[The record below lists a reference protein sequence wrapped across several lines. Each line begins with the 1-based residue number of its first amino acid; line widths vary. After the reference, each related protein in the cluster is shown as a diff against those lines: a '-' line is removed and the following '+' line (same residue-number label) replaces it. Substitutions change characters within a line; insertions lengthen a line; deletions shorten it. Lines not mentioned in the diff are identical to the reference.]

1 MNVLNNDLNLRSPVS
16 ESCTVHTH
24 YTTPSLAYDFSE
36 VQHFLHLK
44 KKKVLPGN
52 IIQAAV
58 RFSCLNVI
66 GKKQMSS
73 IYTSF
78 LGDRLGPTASSY
90 CRWVLCPVY
99 VRHLCVFVLRK
110 PWNSNQAVK
119 KPGNI
124 GVLFACPYWNAS
136 PTSESVSQSLQHS
149 GCSAKHYSISQTF
162 T

>member
-1 MNVLNNDLNLRSPVS
+1 MIWTSGLQCQSPAPCTPTTQHPPWHMTSLRFSTS
-16 ESCTVHTH
+16 
-24 YTTPSLAYDFSE
+24 YTW
-36 VQHFLHLK
+36 K